1 MEIAESTETTLE
13 DSEVKK
19 FYYTMGEVCE
29 LLDVAPSLIRY
40 WHSEFDEIKPIKNKK
55 GNRLFRPQ
63 DLEVIKLIYHLLKER
78 GFTIQGAKDYLRNN
92 RLASQKNFEMIESLK
107 KFKALLVEMKNRMD
121 KAEKPSNTFIKAG

>member
-1 MEIAESTETTLE
+1 MEIAENPDITQEE
-13 DSEVKK
+13 PVAKK

-40 WHSEFDEIKPIKNKK
+40 WHSEFEEIKPIKNKK

-107 KFKALLVEMKNRMD
+107 KFKALLIEMKSRMD
-121 KAEKPSNTFIKAG
+121 RVDKPNNPFIKAG